1 MSRIL
6 GGWIE
11 FAVQD
16 ARTRRHVLQLTWT
29 DHRACTH
36 VVAVFQRSV
45 QNPRQDFHVAMR
57 MHAKPLSGRDDIL
70 MQHPQGAELHVLRV
84 VILIER
90 KCESGIQPRQLVVAA
105 LVTRSD
111 LNHVFS
117 PSWLLLNWLSR
128 RFPIFGIA
136 GADPLVP
143 SVLIGSFPS
152 KSFSRGPGKSAL
164 STVAPSE

>member
-1 MSRIL
+1 MGRIL
-6 GGWIE
+6 GRWIK

-16 ARTRRHVLQLTWT
+16 ARTRRHMLQLTWT
-29 DHRACTH
+29 DHRTSAH

-45 QNPRQDFHVAMR
+45 QNPRQNFRVAMW
-57 MHAKPLSGRDDIL
+57 MHAEPLSGRDDIL
-70 MQHPQGAELHVLRV
+70 IQHPQGAELHVLRV

-90 KCESGIQPRQLVVAA
+90 KCESRIQPRQLVVAA
-105 LVTRSD
+105 LATRAD

-117 PSWLLLNWLSR
+117 PSWLLLHWLSR

-152 KSFSRGPGKSAL
+152 KSFSRVLGKRA
-164 STVAPSE
+164 

>member
-1 MSRIL
+1 MGRIL
-6 GGWIE
+6 GRWIK

-16 ARTRRHVLQLTWT
+16 ARTRRHVLQLAWT
-29 DHRACTH
+29 DHRTSPH

-57 MHAKPLSGRDDIL
+57 MHPEPLSRRDDIL
-70 MQHPQGAELHVLRV
+70 IQHPQGAELHVLRV

-117 PSWLLLNWLSR
+117 PSWLLLHWLSR
-128 RFPIFGIA
+128 WFPAFGIA
-136 GADPLVP
+136 GAGLLAR
-143 SVLIGSFPS
+143 SVLTGSFPS
-152 KSFSRGPGKSAL
+152 KSFSRVPGKRA
-164 STVAPSE
+164 